1 MIEPQFTSLSPETPL
16 SSARHVVAGS
26 SDYVF
31 PILDAASVWLA
42 ILSKSHFIKPIPRQL
57 ILVDHNE
64 LSQAV
69 KGVGDLQIIE
79 VLDHHRLASFNTD
92 VPILFWNSPVGST
105 STVGRLIV
113 QAARNRDRTA
123 PRRTAHGGADLRHAP
138 TSHRNGHAHLR
149 ESARRSQ

>member
-26 SDYVF
+26 SDYVL
-31 PILDAASVWLA
+31 PILDRGKRLVG
-42 ILSKSHFIKPIPRQL
+42 ILSKSLLINPIPRQL

-69 KGVGDLQIIE
+69 KGAGDLQIIE

-105 STVGRLIV
+105 STLVALSYKQNGIEIDRPLPGLLIAV
-113 QAARNRDRTA
+113 RAA
-123 PRRTAHGGADLRHAP
+123 
-138 TSHRNGHAHLR
+138 
-149 ESARRSQ
+149 